1 MFFFVI
7 CVVNNTFMPVVYA
20 PLGGLRGIGA
30 GWGENV
36 LSVVFT

>member
-7 CVVNNTFMPVVYA
+7 CVVCNTFMPVVYA
-20 PLGGLRGIGA
+20 PLGGDCGVSAR
-30 GWGENV
+30 GENV